1 MLACGSFV
9 VDGQPAHRSGA
20 ARRQIRCA
28 VQLRPCR
35 RDGLEKCLGPRGRSA
50 PSVMKQHGPGIFD
63 FFKRT
68 QGPGMRG
75 AQAGVIPPT
84 PEVPGVTTT
93 PAFELGYEF
102 TGGAPASRGF
112 PEPMVDHF
120 ADRLPVPLR
129 RLQPA
134 DKQGKDF
141 THRPPAKPR
150 TLQARQQVRVRVAT
164 ACEAGGAVK
173 RVLQVGPGAGRVGSA
188 YGAEMAHECKP
199 VSTSGMLPAFDAA
212 STTAIPPVAP
222 RDTPP
227 KRPEQR
233 RHGDRFKVL
242 NDFCDISARLVDTTA
257 QACWLQVYSE
267 ERDGRARISHEQI
280 AHKLGVTRVTV
291 SRALKRLEKAGLVE
305 VLKRGGLHKGMSTYR
320 VHGVPAHQAK
330 SLPGITR

>member
-188 YGAEMAHECKP
+188 YGAENIEKQILFVAVTKRVERSLK
-199 VSTSGMLPAFDAA
+199 GPAQAAVGVQGASPGPGTAAPGRREARDLAVFGVCPCHGGILQPKGACHPILSDRTKLAAA
-212 STTAIPPVAP
+212 SP
-222 RDTPP
+222 
-227 KRPEQR
+227 
-233 RHGDRFKVL
+233 DRL
-242 NDFCDISARLVDTTA
+242 GGYA
-257 QACWLQVYSE
+257 
-267 ERDGRARISHEQI
+267 RARERQ
-280 AHKLGVTRVTV
+280 
-291 SRALKRLEKAGLVE
+291 LEVPDYCF
-305 VLKRGGLHKGMSTYR
+305 RG
-320 VHGVPAHQAK
+320 
-330 SLPGITR
+330 